1 MALVNCKKIS
11 DISISVTKDQ
21 AISSSV
27 NGVLFIEPIN
37 SSYVLDAANF
47 TNNTGSIANISGIT
61 LANTT
66 TAYAADNKV
75 RVDVDLLDSFA
86 PSADTELTI
95 DIDGEA
101 THVDNIPRTI
111 SGIYTLGQS
120 SNITV
125 SPDPTATSDE
135 YITYSATGIAG
146 ETKTLL
152 TITFTADSGYYL
164 ADEPEYEF
172 LENLGHESNYTV
184 TFFDKVY
191 TDDLLTSV
199 KAKVEWTF
207 PAFDISDDDLIFSTE
222 VEAVPVDVNL
232 ITGFEMDRSV
242 IPTKGA
248 FRDITI
254 TGSAGASFVFT
265 VTNITANPNT
275 TYDFSTSA
283 IFSLDETYSATAGF
297 TTNSTNLTGIIPAS
311 GQYIFEGISF
321 PASETSI
328 EYSFNLQG
336 GTSPS
341 TNTLLNDE
349 TNNDAYTWK
358 IRSAELVTVFIG
370 TTSTNVS
377 SIISSTSLTNN
388 VLLLQRGFES
398 DTDTGVE
405 FDTQALSIVL
415 SGTKNLFVRRD
426 PLFSAE
432 NQSESDFSN
441 SVYEQN
447 GGMWWRL
454 EDLRVTGNG
463 TTTLSILAGLTFI
476 EVGTKSV
483 ESLLNLDNFINRAP
497 VATTGIT
504 FDCKQ
509 GASQVITLTGTDADS
524 DALTFVITADVNHGE
539 LYEIDDLNLAT
550 PIATFPHALT
560 AGSKNKVL
568 FKHDDSTN
576 FNPTFSFKANDGFE
590 DSVAAATVTGTV
602 TASNTLPTATAASHP
617 VNQGGAKI
625 ITLTGADGDNDALKF
640 KITSLPSNGTL
651 HTVFTG
657 TTLEGFENP
666 NAYYTT
672 ENQITTVPSGFLT
685 RVVYKHGNNTN
696 ASDTFEFKANDGKDD
711 SVAAATITLP
721 INRRPVANLANINN
735 FPRLSSQV
743 ITLTA
748 TDPDAGDSISKYFLT
763 DLVNSQGAAEFRET
777 ATSPIITQNQM
788 PYELSGNTFYYKN
801 NYTNPTVPVSDL
813 FAYKAQDSNGAFSED
828 KYVTIN
834 IIAPVNTF
842 NGSGSVSGTAF
853 NSSWTNI
860 QTTINTLSSNPNGR
874 PSTTTITSLLGGAY
888 HTITVGTGGATIE
901 LLQYFNGQTKARY
914 AKFIK
919 GEVKF
924 FNTISEASS
933 YSNPLYQITKSTT
946 SWYYGWGWRDSYDLN
961 TAYKVGE
968 VDLPAGTYVYRVS
981 QQIIEYWRSS
991 GLIQPRI
998 VVRKKT

>member
-21 AISSSV
+21 AITSSV

-37 SSYVLDAANF
+37 STYVLDAANF
-47 TNNTGSIANISGIT
+47 TNNTGSVTNISGIT
-61 LANTT
+61 LVNTT

-95 DIDGEA
+95 DIDGKA
-101 THVDNIPRTI
+101 THVDNIPRSV

-125 SPDPTATSDE
+125 SPDPNDSNNNGE
-135 YITYSATGIAG
+135 ISYSATGVAG

-172 LENLGHESNYTV
+172 LQELGHESNYTV
-184 TFFDKVY
+184 NYFDKVY

-207 PAFDISDDDLIFSTE
+207 PAFDIADDDVIFSTE

-232 ITGFEMDRSV
+232 ITGFEMDRSL

-254 TGSAGASFVFT
+254 TGSPGASFVFT
-265 VTNITANPNT
+265 ITNITANPNT

-283 IFSLDETYSATAGF
+283 IFSTDETFTAIAGF

-311 GQYIFEGISF
+311 GEYIFEGVSF

-341 TNTLLNDE
+341 TNTLLDDE
-349 TNNDAYTWK
+349 TNNNPYTWK
-358 IRSAELVTVFIG
+358 IRSAELVTVFTG

-377 SIISSTSLTNN
+377 SIISSTALTNN

-476 EVGTKSV
+476 EIGAKNV

-539 LYEIDDLNLAT
+539 LYEINDLNLTT
-550 PIATFPHALT
+550 PISTFPHALT

-576 FNPTFSFKANDGFE
+576 FNPTFEFKANDGFE
-590 DSVAAATVTGTV
+590 NSVAAATVTGTV
-602 TASNTLPTATAASHP
+602 TASNTLPTATSATETI
-617 VNQGGAKI
+617 NQGGAKI
-625 ITLTGADGDNDALKF
+625 ITLAGADADNDALKF

-666 NAYYTT
+666 NAYYTI
-672 ENQITTVPSGFLT
+672 ENQITTAPSDFLT

-696 ASDTFEFKANDGKDD
+696 TSDTFEFKANDGKDD
-711 SVAAATITLP
+711 SASAATITLNV
-721 INRRPVANLANINN
+721 NRKPVANLAN
-735 FPRLSSQV
+735 FDLPRLSSQV

-748 TDPDAGDSISKYFLT
+748 TDPDTGDSISKYFLT
-763 DLVNSQGAAEFRET
+763 DLANSQGAAEFRET
-777 ATSPIITQNQM
+777 ATSSIITQNQM
-788 PYELSGNTFYYKN
+788 PYELPGNTFYYKN

-813 FAYKAQDSNGAFSED
+813 FAYKAQDSNGAFSDD

-834 IIAPVNTF
+834 IIAPVNVF

-853 NSSWTNI
+853 GSAWTNS
-860 QTTINTLSSNPNGR
+860 QFTVNTLSSNPNGSR
-874 PSTTTITSLLGGAY
+874 STLARTSLFGGAY

-901 LLQYFNGQTKARY
+901 LLQYFNSYSISRY
-914 AKFIK
+914 SKFVV

-924 FNTISEASS
+924 FNTTAEATN
-933 YSNPLYQITKSTT
+933 YSNPLYEIIKYAS
-946 SWYYGWGWRDSYDLN
+946 SWYYGWGNRSAYSLSS
-961 TAYKVGE
+961 AYKIGE

-981 QQIIEYWRSS
+981 QQIIEYWRGS
-991 GLIQPRI
+991 GLVQPRI
-998 VVRKKT
+998 LVRKKT

>member
-37 SSYVLDAANF
+37 STYVLDAANF
-47 TNNTGSIANISGIT
+47 TNNTGSVANISGIT
-61 LANTT
+61 LTNTT

-101 THVDNIPRTI
+101 THVDNIPRSV

-120 SNITV
+120 SNVDV
-125 SPDPTATSDE
+125 SPDPNHPDNGGQIS
-135 YITYSATGIAG
+135 YSATGVAG

-172 LENLGHESNYTV
+172 LEDLGHESNYTV

-191 TDDLLTSV
+191 TGDLLTSV

-207 PAFDISDDDLIFSTE
+207 PAFDISDDDLIFSTQ
-222 VEAVPVDVNL
+222 VESIPVQVNL
-232 ITGFEMDRSV
+232 ITGFEMDRSL

-254 TGSAGASFVFT
+254 KGTPGASFVFT
-265 VTNITANPNT
+265 ITNTTASPNT
-275 TYDFSTSA
+275 TYDFSAGT
-283 IFSLDETYSATAGF
+283 IVSLNSDSTASTGF
-297 TTNSTNLTGIIPAS
+297 TTSSTNLTGVIPNS
-311 GQYIFEGISF
+311 GKYLLENISF
-321 PASETSI
+321 PASDTSI
-328 EYSFNLQG
+328 EYSFNLEG

-370 TTSTNVS
+370 TTSSNVS
-377 SIISSTSLTNN
+377 PIISDTTLTNN

-398 DTDTGVE
+398 DTDTGIE

-415 SGTKNLFVRRD
+415 SGTKNLFIRRN
-426 PLFSAE
+426 PVFSPE
-432 NQSESDFSN
+432 DQSESDFSN
-441 SVYEQN
+441 SAFEEN

-454 EDLRVTGNG
+454 ENLRVTGNG
-463 TTTLSILAGLTFI
+463 TTTLSILAGLNFI
-476 EVGTKSV
+476 EVGAKSV

-509 GASQVITLTGTDADS
+509 GASQVITLTGTDADN
-524 DALTFVITADVNHGE
+524 DALTFVVTADVNHGE
-539 LYEIDDLNLAT
+539 LYEIDDLDLTT
-550 PIATFPHALT
+550 PISTFPHALT

-576 FNPTFSFKANDGFE
+576 FNPTFEFKANDGFE
-590 DSVAAATVTGTV
+590 DSVGAATVTGTV
-602 TASNTLPTATAASHP
+602 TASNTLPTATSATETI
-617 VNQGGAKI
+617 NQGGAKI
-625 ITLTGADGDNDALKF
+625 ITLAGADADNDALKF

-651 HTVFTG
+651 HTVFSG

-666 NAYYTT
+666 NAYYTI
-672 ENQITTVPSGFLT
+672 ENQITAVPSGFLN

-696 ASDTFEFKANDGKDD
+696 TTDTFQFKANDGKDD
-711 SVAAATITLP
+711 SASAATITLNV
-721 INRRPVANLANINN
+721 NRKPVANLAN
-735 FPRLSSQV
+735 FDLPRLSSQV

-748 TDPDAGDSISKYFLT
+748 TDPDGDSISKYFLT

-788 PYELSGNTFYYKN
+788 PYELPGNTFYYKN

-813 FAYKAQDSNGAFSED
+813 FAYKAQDSNGTFSDD

-834 IIAPVNTF
+834 IIAPVNVF
-842 NGSGSVSGTAF
+842 DGSGSVSGTAF
-853 NSSWTNI
+853 GSSWTNS

-874 PSTTTITSLLGGAY
+874 PSTTSITSLYAGAY

-924 FNTISEASS
+924 FNTTSEASS

-946 SWYYGWGWRDSYDLN
+946 SWYYGWGWRDSYNLG

-981 QQIIEYWRSS
+981 QQIIEYWRYS
-991 GLIQPRI
+991 GHIQPRI

>member
-11 DISISVTKDQ
+11 DISINVTKDQ
-21 AISSSV
+21 AITSSV

-37 SSYVLDAANF
+37 STYVLDAANF
-47 TNNTGSIANISGIT
+47 TDNTGSVANISSIT
-61 LANTT
+61 LTNTT
-66 TAYAADNKV
+66 TAYATDNKV

-120 SNITV
+120 SNVDV
-125 SPDPTATSDE
+125 SPDPNHPDNGGQIS
-135 YITYSATGIAG
+135 YSATGVAG

-172 LENLGHESNYTV
+172 LEDLGHENNYTV
-184 TFFDKVY
+184 TYFDKVY

-232 ITGFEMDRSV
+232 ITGFEMDRSL

-254 TGSAGASFVFT
+254 TGSPGASFVFT
-265 VTNITANPNT
+265 ITNITANPNT

-283 IFSLDETYSATAGF
+283 IFSTDETYSAIAGF
-297 TTNSTNLTGIIPAS
+297 TTNSTNLTGIIPDS
-311 GQYIFEGISF
+311 GEYIFEGISF

-476 EVGTKSV
+476 EIGTKNV

-509 GASQVITLTGTDADS
+509 GASQIITLTGTDADS

-539 LYEIDDLNLAT
+539 LYEIDDLNLTT
-550 PIATFPHALT
+550 PISTFPHTLT

-568 FKHDDSTN
+568 FKHDDSAN
-576 FNPTFSFKANDGFE
+576 FNPTFEFKANDGFE

-602 TASNTLPTATAASHP
+602 TASNTLPTATSATETI
-617 VNQGGAKI
+617 NQGGAKI
-625 ITLTGADGDNDALKF
+625 ITLAGADADNDALKF

-666 NAYYTT
+666 NAYYTI
-672 ENQITTVPSGFLT
+672 ENQITAVPSDFLT

-696 ASDTFEFKANDGKDD
+696 TSDTFEFKANDGKDD
-711 SVAAATITLP
+711 SASAGTITLNV
-721 INRRPVANLANINN
+721 NRKPVATLATINN

-748 TDPDAGDSISKYFLT
+748 TDSDTGDSISKYFLT

-777 ATSPIITQNQM
+777 ETSPIITQNQM
-788 PYELSGNTFYYKN
+788 PYELPGNTFYYKN

-813 FAYKAQDSNGAFSED
+813 FAYKAQDSNGAFSDD

-834 IIAPVNTF
+834 IIAPVNVF
-842 NGSGSVSGTAF
+842 DGSGSVSGTAF
-853 NSSWTNI
+853 SYSWTDI
-860 QTTINTLSSNPNGR
+860 QSTTNTLSSNPNGAR
-874 PSTTTITSLLGGAY
+874 SVVARTNLYGGSY

-901 LLQYFNGQTKARY
+901 LLQYFNNYNVSRY
-914 AKFIK
+914 SKFVL

-924 FNTISEASS
+924 FDTIANATA
-933 YSNPLYQITKSTT
+933 YTNPLYEITKYSS
-946 SWYYGWGWRDSYDLN
+946 SWYYGWGQRKYTLN
-961 TAYKVGE
+961 SAYKVGE
-968 VDLPAGTYVYRVS
+968 VDLPAGTYQYRVS
-981 QQIIEYWRSS
+981 QQIIEYWRYS
-991 GLIQPRI
+991 GLVQPKI